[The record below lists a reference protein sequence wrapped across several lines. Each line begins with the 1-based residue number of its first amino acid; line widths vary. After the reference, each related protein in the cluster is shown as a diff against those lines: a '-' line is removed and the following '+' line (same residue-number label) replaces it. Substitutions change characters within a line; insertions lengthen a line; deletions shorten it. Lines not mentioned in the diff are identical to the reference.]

1 MTEDFLHY
9 LWRFQIWNAPL
20 QTSNGDSVEVLKPG
34 FHNTDGGPDF
44 LNTSIRIGGTLW
56 AGHVEIHGKSSDW
69 YAHHHDQ
76 DPAYNSVVLHVVYEN
91 DASANRST
99 KHVPGT
105 AEVCELNGVKR
116 SIGTSIPTC
125 SVRGKFS
132 ENVYQTFSDWKNSR
146 GFVPCERQL
155 QNLPKHKRIMLLERL
170 NIERLEEKVNEILID
185 LTYNLNSWEETFYQ
199 HLLRGFGLRINADPF
214 HQIAKR
220 TPLKFLQKHADNRFQ
235 LEAMLFG
242 QAQLLNST
250 FNDSY
255 PKALQ
260 EEYAFLQQ
268 KFGLLPIAEGLIN
281 FLRLRP
287 CSFPTLRLAFFASLI
302 QRRSQVFQDILQIQT
317 IDEGLNL
324 LQVEVSEYWKTHYV
338 FDKPSVEKLK
348 ELGVSTQHSIFI
360 NTIIPFLF
368 AFGKLRDK
376 SEICERTLGFLQ
388 DLPAEN
394 NQLIRQWKSCGMPAN
409 TASDSQALLT
419 LKKQYCDWKRCLKCG
434 IGIELLK

>member
-20 QTSNGDSVEVLKPG
+20 QTTNGKSVEVINAG

-44 LNTSIRIGGTLW
+44 LDARIRIGDTLW
-56 AGHVEIHGKSSDW
+56 AGHVEIHTKSSDW
-69 YAHHHDQ
+69 YAHHHEHN
-76 DPAYNSVVLHVVYEN
+76 PAYNSVILHVVYEN
-91 DASANRST
+91 DASA
-99 KHVPGT
+99 
-105 AEVCELNGVKR
+105 KR
-116 SIGTSIPTC
+116 VIGTSVPTC
-125 SVRGKFS
+125 SVREKFS
-132 ENVYQTFSDWKNSR
+132 EHVYQTFSNWRNNP

-155 QNLPKHKRIMLLERL
+155 QNLSEHKRVMLLERL
-170 NIERLEEKVNEILID
+170 SIERLEEKVDEILID
-185 LTYNLNSWEETFYQ
+185 LAYNLNSWEETFYQ
-199 HLLRGFGLRINADPF
+199 HLLRSFGLRINTEAF

-220 TPLKFLQKHADNRFQ
+220 TPLKFLQKQADNRFQ

-255 PKALQ
+255 PRALQ

-268 KFGLLPIAEGLIN
+268 KFRLLPISEGLVN

-302 QRRSQVFQDILQIQT
+302 QQKSQVFQDILHIQN
-317 IDEGLNL
+317 INDGLDL
-324 LQVEVSEYWKTHYV
+324 LQPDVSEYWKTHYV
-338 FDKPSVEKLK
+338 FDKLSVEKPK
-348 ELGVSTQHSIFI
+348 ELGQSTQHLIFI

-368 AFGKLRDK
+368 AFGKLRDRVD
-376 SEICERTLGFLQ
+376 ICDRALNFLQ

-394 NQLIRQWKSCGMPAN
+394 NHLIRKWKSSGMPAN
-409 TASDSQALLT
+409 NASDSQALLI
-419 LKKQYCDWKRCLKCG
+419 LKKKYCDLKRCLQCG